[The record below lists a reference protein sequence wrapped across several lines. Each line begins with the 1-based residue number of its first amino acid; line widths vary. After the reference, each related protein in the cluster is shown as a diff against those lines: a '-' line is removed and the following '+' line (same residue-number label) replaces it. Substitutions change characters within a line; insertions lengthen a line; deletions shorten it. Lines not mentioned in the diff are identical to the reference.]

1 MMYKHTYRKSIFK
14 LVPMKIWS
22 IRCYLFIHN
31 SSKNGSNLEPCRPQ
45 DYSFSLQYGQAYVIL
60 KSFNQINTYLRIV
73 YWYLS
78 LIRVFQFLNIILHID
93 FGGILIVKILTP
105 YKRWNITF
113 WSHIRNYFSAK
124 LNTKLRCQIINYL
137 LPLCATHT

>member
-1 MMYKHTYRKSIFK
+1 MMYKHTYRKNIFK

-45 DYSFSLQYGQAYVIL
+45 DYSFSLQCDQGYVIL
-60 KSFNQINTYLRIV
+60 KSFDQINTYLSIV
-73 YWYLS
+73 YWCLS
-78 LIRVFQFLNIILHID
+78 QNIWKNRCIILHIY
-93 FGGILIVKILTP
+93 FGGILVDKILTS

-113 WSHIRNYFSAK
+113 WSHIRNCFSAK
-124 LNTKLRCQIINYL
+124 LETQLRCQII
-137 LPLCATHT
+137 